1 VRTTGIV
8 WTLILAAAVGS
19 AWAALQAS
27 RSSAAEMVVTTAPV
41 TRGDIVDNIWA
52 IGTAEP
58 VSTVQVGAEVSAA
71 VVSLDVDFNSVVRAG
86 QTLARLDSSV
96 LKAEAEQAR
105 LRLVAASAGVD
116 LARLAAGDKQIR
128 LERTAALRARGIAA
142 KADVDAARVAWQAAT
157 TDLRAAEA
165 AVEQARAAL
174 LRAQGNLEKAT
185 IRSPVSGVVIA
196 RNVELGQ
203 MVSARLQ
210 APTLFEIATDTHRMR
225 VRADIDES
233 DTARVRV
240 GQTATMT
247 FDALPGEE
255 LRCEVVEVRLQPV
268 VNQGV
273 VSYPVLIDV
282 PNPRLE
288 MRPGMTAKVSFEV
301 ARRDDVLRIPNAA
314 LAFRPT
320 AEAAGLLD
328 LAAAEEE
335 EATGAEDAAGVWV
348 KKDGEGARLVPV
360 ELGMTDGLFTELTG
374 GNLAEGSELVT
385 AVFERQPPPV
395 SLTNNP
401 LAALSRRSRG
411 RFRHWR

>member
-1 VRTTGIV
+1 VRTPGTM

-19 AWAALQAS
+19 AWVGVQGS
-27 RSSAAEMVVTTAPV
+27 RSSAPEMVVATAPV

-96 LKAEAEQAR
+96 LEAEAEQAR
-105 LRLVAASAGVD
+105 LRLVAAGADVE
-116 LARLAAGDKQIR
+116 LARLTAADKRVR
-128 LERTAALRARGIAA
+128 LERTEALRARGIAA
-142 KADVDAARVAWQAAT
+142 NADVDAARVAWQAAT

-174 LRAQGNLEKAT
+174 LRAQADVEKAT
-185 IRSPVSGVVIA
+185 IRSPVSGVVVA
-196 RNVELGQ
+196 RDVELGQ

-210 APTLFEIATDTHRMR
+210 APTLFEIATDTRRMR
-225 VRADIDES
+225 VTANVDES

-240 GQTATMT
+240 GQTATLT
-247 FDALPGEE
+247 FDALPGQV
-255 LRCEVVEVRLQPV
+255 LRCKVVEVRLQPV
-268 VNQGV
+268 VDQGV
-273 VSYPVLIDV
+273 VGYPVLIDV

-288 MRPGMTAKVSFEV
+288 LRPGMTAKVSFEV

-320 AEAAGLLD
+320 ADAVRVLGAT
-328 LAAAEEE
+328 AAEEE
-335 EATGAEDAAGVWV
+335 EEEAAAGENAAGVWV
-348 KKDGEGARLVPV
+348 KDAEGTRLVPV
-360 ELGMTDGLFTELTG
+360 ELGMTDGLQTELARG
-374 GNLAEGSELVT
+374 DLAEGTELVT
-385 AVFERQPPPV
+385 AVFEPPPLPV
-395 SLTNNP
+395 SFANNP
-401 LAALSRRSRG
+401 LGALSRRSRG
-411 RFRHWR
+411 HFHWH